1 MPQVFVSPD
10 AIENGTVHVRGE
22 DAHHLARALRCK
34 VGEPLTVIAGATAYA
49 AVITAVQR
57 DAVDATVL
65 ESQPA
70 RGEPSL
76 QVSVLQALL
85 PSKDFEHVLEYGTE
99 IGVAHFAP
107 LLAERSVPRWDEAAA
122 GAKLIRWQ
130 AIVRS
135 AAELSGRA
143 RIPTVAP
150 PQTLGHA
157 LQTLPKPILFLVGG
171 HRAAPLVGLPWQG
184 AMQATLCVG
193 PEGGFT
199 AGERDLALAHGAQ
212 LVSLGPR
219 TLRARL
225 AAVVA
230 TTLLLQRS
238 GDLEEID

>member
-10 AIENGTVHVRGE
+10 AIENGSVHVRGQ

-49 AVITAVQR
+49 VVITAVQR

-70 RGEPSL
+70 RGEPRL
-76 QVSVLQALL
+76 EVTVLQALL
-85 PSKDFEHVLEYGTE
+85 PSKDFEDALEYGTE

-107 LLAERSVPRWDEAAA
+107 LLAERSVPRWDKAAA
-122 GAKLIRWQ
+122 ATKLTRWQ

-143 RIPTVAP
+143 RIPTVAS
-150 PQTLGHA
+150 PQTLEQA
-157 LQTLPKPILFLVGG
+157 LETLPKPILFLVGG
-171 HRAAPLVGLPWQG
+171 QRAAPLAKLPWEG
-184 AMQATLCVG
+184 SLQATLCVG

-199 AGERDLALAHGAQ
+199 AAERELALAHDAH
-212 LVSLGPR
+212 LFSLGPR

-230 TTLLLQRS
+230 TTLLLQRA